1 MSDQAHPVPPLG
13 RELAR
18 VAAQV
23 ELLKYDP
30 HACRHC
36 RAQWQPIA
44 GWADSPSVVCAAEL
58 RHEPG
63 CPALDE

>member
-1 MSDQAHPVPPLG
+1 M
-13 RELAR
+13 AR